1 MVWRWSRGASVP
13 RIGAY
18 SAYSPENR
26 MAVFLAACD
35 YAVMFEPLLCQ
46 RLREARHVLLAGA
59 GGGFDVYAAL
69 PLAIALADAG
79 IRVSLASLSFTHLDA
94 LGMDVWLEPGVAAI
108 RPDTPS
114 AFDNYFPERTLAR
127 WLDANGMPAVVYAF
141 PKTGVQPLR
150 AAYRA
155 LLEHLDADAV
165 VLVDGGTDLLL
176 RGDESGLGTP
186 EEDMASLAALHGID
200 GPVKLAASLGFG
212 IDAYH
217 GVNHAHV
224 LENIA
229 ALERHG
235 GYLGTFTIPRR
246 TRPGALYLDAVEHA
260 HRETATHPSIVH
272 GQVAAALRGQFG
284 DVQFTDRTRGSTL
297 FVNPLMA
304 LYFTFDLDILA
315 ERNLYL
321 DRLEQ
326 TVLIRQI
333 SSIIEQFRDE
343 LSTTRKPQAIPH

>member
-1 MVWRWSRGASVP
+1 
-13 RIGAY
+13 
-18 SAYSPENR
+18 
-26 MAVFLAACD
+26 
-35 YAVMFEPLLCQ
+35 MFEPMLFQ
-46 RLREARHVLLAGA
+46 RLREARHVLFAGA

-69 PLAIALADAG
+69 PLAIELHDAG
-79 IRVSLASLSFTHLDA
+79 VRVSFANLSFTHLDA
-94 LGMDVWLEPGVAAI
+94 LGTEVWLEPGVAAI
-108 RPDTPS
+108 RPDTPT
-114 AFDNYFPERTLAR
+114 AFDDYFPERTLAR
-127 WLDANGMPAVVYAF
+127 WLNANGMPAVVYAF

-155 LLEHLDADAV
+155 LLGHLGADAV

-186 EEDMASLAALHGID
+186 EEDSASLAALHGIE
-200 GPVKLAASLGFG
+200 GPVKLAVSLGFG

-217 GVNHAHV
+217 GVNHAQV

-235 GYLGTFTIPRR
+235 GYLGSFSVPGN
-246 TRPGALYLDAVEHA
+246 TRPARLYLDAVEHA
-260 HRETATHPSIVH
+260 RQETATHPSIVH
-272 GQVAAALRGQFG
+272 GQVAAAIRGQFG
-284 DVQFTDRTRGSTL
+284 DVQFTDRTRGSDL

-321 DRLEQ
+321 DRLEH

-333 SSIIEQFRDE
+333 SSAIEQFRHE
-343 LSTTRKPQAIPH
+343 LPATREPRAIPH

>member
-1 MVWRWSRGASVP
+1 
-13 RIGAY
+13 
-18 SAYSPENR
+18 
-26 MAVFLAACD
+26 MAAVAMTCD
-35 YAVMFEPLLCQ
+35 HPVMFEPLLLQ
-46 RLREARHVLLAGA
+46 RLRGARHVLLAGA

-69 PLAIALADAG
+69 PLAIALTDAG
-79 IRVSLASLSFTHLDA
+79 VRVSLANLSFVHLDA
-94 LGMDVWLEPGVAAI
+94 LGSDVWLEPGVAAI

-114 AFDNYFPERTLAR
+114 GFDGYFPERTLAR
-127 WLDANGMPAVVYAF
+127 WLGANGMPALVYAF
-141 PKTGVQPLR
+141 PKTGVEPLR

-229 ALERHG
+229 ALEERG
-235 GYLGTFTIPRR
+235 GYLGAFSVPRGA
-246 TRPGALYLDAVEHA
+246 RPGALYLDAVEHA
-260 HRETATHPSIVH
+260 QRETTTHPSIVH
-272 GQVAAALRGQFG
+272 GQVAAAIRGRFG
-284 DVQFTDRTRGSTL
+284 DVQFTDRTRGSAL
-297 FVNPLMA
+297 FVNPLMG
-304 LYFTFDLDILA
+304 LYFTFDLDVLA

-321 DRLEQ
+321 GLLEG

-333 SSIIEQFRDE
+333 SSIIELFRDE
-343 LSTTRKPQAIPH
+343 LPSTRKPRIFPH

>member
-1 MVWRWSRGASVP
+1 
-13 RIGAY
+13 
-18 SAYSPENR
+18 
-26 MAVFLAACD
+26 
-35 YAVMFEPLLCQ
+35 MFEPLLFQ

-79 IRVSLASLSFTHLDA
+79 VRVSLASLSFTHLDA
-94 LGMDVWLEPGVAAI
+94 LGIEVWLEPGVAAI
-108 RPDTPS
+108 GPDTPS
-114 AFDNYFPERTLAR
+114 AFDEYFPERTLAR
-127 WLDANGMPAVVYAF
+127 WLAAHEMPAVVYAF

-155 LLEHLDADAV
+155 LLAHLGADAV

-186 EEDMASLAALHGID
+186 EEDMASLAALRGID
-200 GPVKLAASLGFG
+200 GPVKLAASVGFG

-217 GVNHAHV
+217 GVNHAQV

-229 ALERHG
+229 DLERHG
-235 GYLGTFTIPRR
+235 GYLGSFSVPRQ
-246 TRPGALYLDAVEHA
+246 TRPGMLYLDAVAHA
-260 HRETATHPSIVH
+260 QQETATHPSIVH
-272 GQVAAALRGQFG
+272 GQVAAASRGEFG
-284 DVQFTDRTRGSTL
+284 DVHFTDRTQGSTL
-297 FVNPLMA
+297 FVNPLMN
-304 LYFTFDLDILA
+304 LYFSFDLDILA
-315 ERNLYL
+315 DRNLYL

-333 SSIIEQFRDE
+333 SSEIERFRYD
-343 LSTTRKPQAIPH
+343 LPTTRKPQIIPH